1 MPKRRASR
9 VEMSRSVE
17 FHGPYGTSQGTVQD
31 FSPRG
36 CRIHRVDAKVHCGMR
51 LTLRFSLPDRL
62 EPTEIKH
69 AVVTWTRKNDFG
81 VEFSNQ
87 SRETLARVKQVYE
100 LLLDAQTPEESSRV
114 ISLPTFALR

>member
-87 SRETLARVKQVYE
+87 SRETLDRKSTR
-100 LLLDAQTPEESSRV
+100 LNSSHQK
-114 ISLPTFALR
+114 ISYAVFCLKKKKKH